1 MSTSISK
8 IKNDLLDVICGEMP
22 GVNVSFDYAA
32 ATEADSAVIISNMSI
47 QYNNDLELHFQ
58 RKLNFSLLM
67 VAKTDAD
74 LDEIVAYAETLN
86 GLTTD
91 QSVKYMVVETLE
103 YLGNSDENNKIATM
117 QLSCDIWDVD
127 SEEDSE

>member
-1 MSTSISK
+1 MTSISK
-8 IKNDLLDVICGEMP
+8 IKADLLEIVSGAMP

-58 RKLNFSLLM
+58 RKLNFNLLM

-103 YLGNSDENNKIATM
+103 YLGDSDENNKIATM
-117 QLSCDIWDVD
+117 QLSCGIWDVEE
-127 SEEDSE
+127 SEE

>member
-1 MSTSISK
+1 MTSISK
-8 IKNDLLDVICGEMP
+8 IKADLLEIVSGAMP

-32 ATEADSAVIISNMSI
+32 AMEADSAVIISNMSI
-47 QYNNDLELHFQ
+47 LYNNDLELHFQ

-91 QSVKYMVVETLE
+91 QSIKYMVVETLE
-103 YLGNSDENNKIATM
+103 YLDDSDENNKIATL
-117 QLSCDIWDVD
+117 QLSCDIWD
-127 SEEDSE
+127 SEE

>member
-67 VAKTDAD
+67 VAKT
-74 LDEIVAYAETLN
+74 VCCW
-86 GLTTD
+86 
-91 QSVKYMVVETLE
+91 
-103 YLGNSDENNKIATM
+103 IALLATPLLCTM
-117 QLSCDIWDVD
+117 WA
-127 SEEDSE
+127 

>member
-1 MSTSISK
+1 MTSISK
-8 IKNDLLDVICGEMP
+8 IKADLLEIVSGAMP

-103 YLGNSDENNKIATM
+103 YLDDSDENNKIATM

-127 SEEDSE
+127 SE